1 MLSIHSVVQ
10 GDIGVSLMF
19 GGSKLLTILH
29 AGDEDVLPLLS
40 RAHLRE
46 AFLRVPLQ
54 QIQGVL
60 QHHVLP
66 VAWLPGQTLYGFCG
80 QRGFDFA
87 RDRKLKL
94 VVEITSSDFHGE
106 IRNVWGKKLRDNATF
121 RLSRRLPA
129 FSARQRL
136 TPTQIIFLAACL
148 AGTIVALTTLS
159 SVVLWSAASAIVG
172 LFFLSVIMLR
182 LFCVLSRFF
191 AKRKVEKQH
200 IADDDLPTY
209 SVLVPV
215 FHEENVLGQLLRA
228 LKNLDYPHEKLDIKI
243 VTEEHDI
250 ALRRALEQHNLPG
263 HFEIIVVPP
272 GKPQTKPRALNY
284 ALQFCRGDLLT
295 IFDAEDIPHPQQLRD
310 AAQCFM
316 TTDDNNLACVQAQLV
331 FFNSREN
338 WLTRQ
343 FTAEYAT
350 LFGVVLPAL
359 AAHGL
364 PLPLGGTSNHFR
376 TDILRRIGGWDAF
389 NVTEDADLGFRLARF
404 GFTTSVI
411 DSITREEATT
421 QCANWLKQR
430 ARWLKGF
437 LQTWLVH
444 MRNPLKTRRALGLRG
459 FWVLQACTIGVF
471 ASALLHPLLL
481 ILTIYQFYFYP
492 PFSPGESLFVT
503 AVNGLNI
510 LIFILGYGVS
520 MYAANK
526 ALRLRGRRN
535 WWGTIATMPLYWFLM
550 TAAGWLALYQ
560 FIVAP
565 FEWNKTEHG
574 LSRKP
579 DRA

>member
-1 MLSIHSVVQ
+1 VLSIHSVVKS
-10 GDIGVSLMF
+10 DIGIPLML

-40 RAHLRE
+40 RAHLQE
-46 AFLRVPLQ
+46 AFLRVPPR
-54 QIQGVL
+54 QIQSVL
-60 QHHVLP
+60 QHHVVP
-66 VAWLPGQTLYGFCG
+66 VAWLPGQILYGFCG

-87 RDRKLKL
+87 RDNKLKL
-94 VVEITSSDFHGE
+94 VAEISPSDFHPE
-106 IRNVWGKKLRDNATF
+106 IRSVWGKKLRDSATF

-136 TPTQIIFLAACL
+136 TPAQIIFLAACL
-148 AGTIVALTTLS
+148 AGTIVALTMLS
-159 SVVLWSAASAIVG
+159 PVVLWSFASMIVG

-182 LFCVLSRFF
+182 LFCVLPRF
-191 AKRKVEKQH
+191 AKKTVEMQRVS
-200 IADDDLPTY
+200 DDDLPRY

-215 FHEENVLGQLLRA
+215 FHEENILGKLIWA

-243 VTEEHDI
+243 VTEEHDT
-250 ALRRALEQHNLPG
+250 ALRRALEQHDLPK

-284 ALQFCRGDLLT
+284 ALQFCQGDLLT
-295 IFDAEDIPHPQQLRD
+295 IFDAEDIPHSQQLRD
-310 AAQCFM
+310 AAHCFM
-316 TTDDNNLACVQAQLV
+316 TTDDSNLACVQAQLV

-404 GFTTSVI
+404 GFTTGVV
-411 DSITREEATT
+411 DSITREEANT
-421 QCANWLKQR
+421 QYANWLKQR

-444 MRNPLKTRRALGLRG
+444 MRNPIKTKRALGLGG

-481 ILTIYQFYFYP
+481 ILTICQLYVYP
-492 PFSPGESLFVT
+492 PFSPGEPSFVT
-503 AVNGLNI
+503 AVNGLN
-510 LIFILGYGVS
+510 LFIFILGYGVS

-535 WWGTIATMPLYWFLM
+535 WWGTIATMPVYWFLM
-550 TAAGWLALYQ
+550 SAAGWLALYQ
-560 FIVAP
+560 FILAP

-574 LSRKP
+574 LSRKA
-579 DRA
+579 DSA